1 MTVSCTTHNLS
12 NAQGLWLA
20 VLALTYERSEE
31 WILGARKEE
40 KPWQSISELAVQIW
54 RYDADLSM
62 SDRFLTERGSEVS

>member
-1 MTVSCTTHNLS
+1 MSGV
-12 NAQGLWLA
+12 
-20 VLALTYERSEE
+20 RSGFC
-31 WILGARKEE
+31 GARKEE